1 MIEKVNNNKIKDK
14 SNNNSNKK
22 VENQIIYRIMIDD
35 NLSTYCIEV
44 IEEFIQHFLNFNL
57 PKKVSMEIIKEIYN
71 KYGFDKIYF
80 DYFIDEI
87 NSNTFIKKESY
98 INITEDMSEN
108 NDNYIIPKE
117 DNSND
122 KKLNLLVYSIYNIDL
137 DIKDYLN
144 VLKLNKEYYKFLRKV
159 VYKKILLNN
168 PNIEFN
174 KKIKIWKIILDYNEN
189 KKLYNYQE
197 LKTKIMQ
204 NSINPKDS
212 DIINVDV
219 MRTNVIQN
227 KELNQKKISNI
238 LKAVVEA
245 IPGISYNQGMNY
257 VAAFLFNILYLKK
270 SEKEKD
276 ENEEET
282 FYLFL
287 GLFTSTK
294 YGELFK
300 NNLEL
305 LKKFY
310 FILERLISIFIPEL
324 YSFFQN
330 NNIKIS
336 YFITSWF
343 VTLFTNIS
351 QINNLNYEFKIL
363 VKILDFFFFYGWKS
377 IFVTI
382 IVLIKNYEDKI
393 MSLKSGELLT
403 FLNSD
408 INKGTFFENENFDIF
423 INEFNNFKIDE
434 ELIKRIEKEFD
445 MKINNPKLSKNLR
458 FQII

>member
-1 MIEKVNNNKIKDK
+1 LKKVIELLIDKNSNNFQELFYEYSFLINLAENLVYFNKENNNKKYYLCHMFSELKIFSNKEFWTNLLNFEIKILTEEKIKSQIEKKENSKRIKGNLIEKVNNNKIKDK

-35 NLSTYCIEV
+35 NLSIYCIEV

-71 KYGFDKIYF
+71 KYGFDKIYY

-87 NSNTFIKKESY
+87 NSNTFFKKESH
-98 INITEDMSEN
+98 ISITENMSEN

-257 VAAFLFNILYLKK
+257 VAAFLFNMLYLKK

-330 NNIKIS
+330 NNIKNKLFYYFLVC
-336 YFITSWF
+336 YFIYKY
-343 VTLFTNIS
+343 IS
-351 QINNLNYEFKIL
+351 
-363 VKILDFFFFYGWKS
+363 D
-377 IFVTI
+377 
-382 IVLIKNYEDKI
+382 
-393 MSLKSGELLT
+393 
-403 FLNSD
+403 
-408 INKGTFFENENFDIF
+408 
-423 INEFNNFKIDE
+423 
-434 ELIKRIEKEFD
+434 
-445 MKINNPKLSKNLR
+445 
-458 FQII
+458 

>member
-22 VENQIIYRIMIDD
+22 EENQIIYRIMIDD

-71 KYGFDKIYF
+71 KYGFDKIYY

-87 NSNTFIKKESY
+87 NSNTFIKKESH
-98 INITEDMSEN
+98 ISITENMSEN